1 MKPFRLKPLAV
12 CVLAAAAAA
21 GSGCAAFRAST
32 QTVDVNKEKHFKADF
47 DYSDMRNI
55 TQSVVEDL
63 LSSEFLSKEAA
74 PPIVMIAGVEN
85 RTSNYVDTK
94 NLTDRMRTMLFD
106 SKKMQFVNE
115 ARRAD
120 LLKEQGYQAA
130 NVRPDMQAGIG
141 KQLGAKY
148 MISGS
153 LVQMDQTQ
161 EKQVRVAKQE
171 IKYYKL
177 TMEVTNLESGLLE
190 WTTEKEFARQ
200 ASKPLIGW

>member
-1 MKPFRLKPLAV
+1 MKMWNLKPLAV
-12 CVLAAAAAA
+12 CLLAAAAAS
-21 GSGCAAFRAST
+21 GSGCSAFRAST
-32 QTVDVNKEKHFKADF
+32 KNVDVNEEKHFRADF

-55 TQSVVEDL
+55 TQSIVDNL
-63 LSSEFLSKEAA
+63 LGSEFLGKEAS
-74 PPIVMIAGVEN
+74 PPIFMIAGVEN

-106 SKKMQFVNE
+106 SKKIQFVNE

-130 NVRPDMQAGIG
+130 NVKPDMQAGIG

-148 MISGS
+148 MLSGS
-153 LVQMDQTQ
+153 LVEMSQTS
-161 EKQVRVAKQE
+161 EKQVRVSKQE
-171 IKYYKL
+171 LKYYKL
-177 TMEVTNLESGLLE
+177 TMEVTDLESGMLA
-190 WTTEKEFARQ
+190 WTKEEEFARQ